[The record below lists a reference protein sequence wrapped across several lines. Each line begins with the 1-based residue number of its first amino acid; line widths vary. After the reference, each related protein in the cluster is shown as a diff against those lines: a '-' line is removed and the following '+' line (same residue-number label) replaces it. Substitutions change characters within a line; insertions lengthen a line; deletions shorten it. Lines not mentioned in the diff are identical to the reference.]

1 MKKRKKRKKRTGVIG
16 KKRNSNE
23 DSHRIKPYG
32 EVTRTSKKKRTPK
45 KKKEEK
51 KEEW

>member
-1 MKKRKKRKKRTGVIG
+1 VIG
-16 KKRNSNE
+16 KKRNGSE
-23 DSHRIKPYG
+23 DSTRIKPYG
-32 EVTRTSKKKRTPK
+32 EVTRTSKKKRAPK